1 MASTVGF
8 ARNGRSPAR
17 LKRAA
22 IQADNCSVNP
32 LLTLAL
38 TVLTASSV
46 PALPRGTE
54 AFRLGTSRAQ
64 VDSAVAARALPVI
77 SQGTAFLVCG
87 SDDPAVEY
95 EQYSFFRAPH
105 GVTRLWKVTIGYRL
119 AATRED
125 LDGVLAGLQRR
136 LGEPAS
142 DTGGATG
149 RTTVTGD
156 PVPPAARQV
165 IWVDPSTAVQLGA
178 RWGAEHERE
187 ADRMMVTWT
196 DRRLQRLVE
205 ARRKQG
211 KSEAEE

>member
-1 MASTVGF
+1 MSPLLILALSVLTG
-8 ARNGRSPAR
+8 SPA
-17 LKRAA
+17 
-22 IQADNCSVNP
+22 
-32 LLTLAL
+32 
-38 TVLTASSV
+38 
-46 PALPRGTE
+46 ALPRGTE
-54 AFRLGTSRAQ
+54 AFQLGISRAQ
-64 VDSAVAARALPVI
+64 VDSAVAVRDLPVI

-95 EQYSFFRAPH
+95 EQYAFFRAPH

-119 AATRED
+119 GTARED
-125 LDGVLAGLQRR
+125 LDRVLAGLRKI

-142 DTGGATG
+142 DTGGVTG
-149 RTTVTGD
+149 RTTVMGD

-165 IWVDPSTAVQLGA
+165 IWVDPATAVQLGA
-178 RWGAEHERE
+178 RWGAEHERD

-211 KSEAEE
+211 KSEETE

>member
-1 MASTVGF
+1 MS
-8 ARNGRSPAR
+8 
-17 LKRAA
+17 
-22 IQADNCSVNP
+22 P
-32 LLTLAL
+32 LLILAL
-38 TVLTASSV
+38 LTASTAT
-46 PALPRGTE
+46 PTLPRGTE
-54 AFRLGTSRAQ
+54 DFQLGISRAY
-64 VDSAVAARALPVI
+64 VDSAVAARDLPVI

-87 SDDPAVEY
+87 SHDPAVEY
-95 EQYSFFRAPH
+95 EQYSFFLAPH

-119 AATRED
+119 GTARED
-125 LDGVLAGLQRR
+125 LDRVLAGLQKV

-142 DTGGATG
+142 DTGATTG

-165 IWVDPSTAVQLGA
+165 IWVDPNTAVQLGA
-178 RWGAEHERE
+178 RWGAEHERD

-211 KSEAEE
+211 KSEATE

>member
-1 MASTVGF
+1 MVLS
-8 ARNGRSPAR
+8 RDGRAPAP

-22 IQADNCSVNP
+22 LQADDCEVSP
-32 LLTLAL
+32 LLIVAL
-38 TVLTASSV
+38 SVLTASTTA
-46 PALPRGTE
+46 PTLPRGTE
-54 AFRLGTSRAQ
+54 DFLLGTSRAQ
-64 VDSAVAARALPVI
+64 TDSAVAARNLPII
-77 SQGTAFLVCG
+77 SQGIAFLVCE

-95 EQYSFFRAPH
+95 EQYSFFQAPH

-119 AATRED
+119 GTERAD
-125 LDGVLAGLQRR
+125 LDTVLAGLERR

-149 RTTVTGD
+149 RTTLTGE
-156 PVPPAARQV
+156 PELAAARQV
-165 IWVDPSTAVQLGA
+165 IWVDSQTAVQLGA
-178 RWGAEHERE
+178 RWGAEHERK

-211 KSEAEE
+211 KGEAAE